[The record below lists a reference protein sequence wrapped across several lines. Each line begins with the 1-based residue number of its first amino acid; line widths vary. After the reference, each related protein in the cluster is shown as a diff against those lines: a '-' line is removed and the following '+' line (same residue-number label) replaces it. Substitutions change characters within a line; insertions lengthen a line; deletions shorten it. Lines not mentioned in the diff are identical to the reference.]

1 MSMFTPWWP
10 PKKAEANASWSS
22 SAAASKIVMFMFM
35 SLVMKSWSPTPRSG
49 YSEEQSTWASL
60 VGS

>member
-22 SAAASKIVMFMFM
+22 SAASKIVMFM